1 MKLLLSQEFK
11 FDAAHNLIN
20 YRGKCEKLHGH
31 SYKLRVTLTGTTNP
45 ENGMIMDFNFLKERV
60 MEFVIDK
67 LDHSFLNDTIRLS
80 TAENIAGWIW
90 DMLETPLH
98 SETYELYEIILW
110 ETESSSVTIRKEYER
125 VS

>member
-80 TAENIAGWIW
+80 TAENIASWIW
-90 DMLETPLH
+90 DTLETPLH